1 MKMKQNL
8 KLLMQYL
15 PWLLVVFAV
24 DGFAA
29 FLLWLSDAEAFFALL
44 AAIVLAG
51 LLLFAGICAVL
62 VQREKNRRAEFFSL
76 LQDPDRF
83 QEEKLVKFLNVVE
96 AEAVHALA
104 DVLRQKQDDCRK
116 EQTKLT
122 EYEKYV
128 EAWAHEIKTP
138 LSLLTFLL
146 DNRRDELPETVSR
159 KLDYI
164 RNRMQGYIDQMLFY
178 ARLKGTQKD
187 YLFERMTVLD
197 CIEEVLEDDCPLLEE
212 KQIAVFINVAEDASV
227 YSDRRGLR
235 FLLGQLVGNAVK
247 YSAENPEIRFVFER
261 QGREDVL
268 LVRDNGIGI
277 KACDLPY
284 IFAEGFTGDSGE
296 NRKRATG
303 MGLYLAKEMAEDLKI
318 RLSVESEWGKGT
330 EVQVGFP
337 VVEENIV

>member
-1 MKMKQNL
+1 MKQNL
-8 KLLMQYL
+8 KLLVQYL
-15 PWLLVVFAV
+15 PWLFLVAAV
-24 DGFAA
+24 DGFSA
-29 FLLWLSDAEAFFALL
+29 FLLWLSDAKAFFALL
-44 AAIVLAG
+44 TAILLAS
-51 LLLFAGICAVL
+51 LLFFAGICIVL

-76 LQDPDRF
+76 LQDPNAY
-83 QEEKLVKFLNVVE
+83 QEETLKKMLN
-96 AEAVHALA
+96 AVQADAVQALA
-104 DVLRQKQDDCRK
+104 DVLRQKADECGR
-116 EQTKLT
+116 EQAKLT

-178 ARLKGTQKD
+178 ARLKGMRKD
-187 YLFERMTVLD
+187 YFFEHMSVLE
-197 CIEEVLEDDCPLLEE
+197 CIEEVLEDYRPLLEE
-212 KQIAVFINVAEDASV
+212 KQIRVCMQVIEDVTV

-247 YSAENPEIRFVFER
+247 YSGNDPEIRFAFVR
-261 QGREDVL
+261 QGTEDVL

-296 NRKRATG
+296 GRKQATG
-303 MGLYLAKEMAEDLKI
+303 MGLYLAKEMAGDLK
-318 RLSVESEWGKGT
+318 LTLAVESEWGKGT
-330 EVQVGFP
+330 QLRVGFP
-337 VVEENIV
+337 VVERS